1 MANGSKT
8 FLTHLSLYYQNN
20 YLFMNGKLN
29 LFLAIALTYPLSQ
42 QAQGI
47 SEIIEQLKN
56 TQCYTAEVNYHIL
69 MSLQPDVD
77 YSIKL
82 ESMASSADS
91 LSPCNYV
98 IDWTMATPSGEQ
110 HGFSAYHA
118 GNLYYFHG
126 ERLLEYHYDWDS
138 IPFFPSAPKGTL
150 PGIQKRVQFCSLLPQ
165 FLAEQLEEISS
176 DPDKYDYSFHPDTI
190 VNGNRCAA
198 MEGVMRINDE
208 VCKEYLYAFDP
219 KTSMPIYSEIE
230 NNPGALV
237 EQTIITEYSGTVT
250 GNDCTPISDA
260 ELMKRYPLVFEKF
273 RESNYAIENMHGQKL
288 PGFSLQTTTGER
300 YSRRSGDPFRTLTLV
315 VLIDPKSGFAS
326 QTVNEIRKAIDMMP
340 VNADVIWAFTSNNV
354 DEIEEIIPAILPGE
368 HLLMSAKSLA
378 RDCGVSA
385 YPVTIITKDNGV
397 VADVVI
403 GFNNDM
409 SSIVIQ
415 KAAVAVK

>member
-1 MANGSKT
+1 
-8 FLTHLSLYYQNN
+8 
-20 YLFMNGKLN
+20 MNGKLN

-56 TQCYTAEVNYHIL
+56 SQCYTADVNYHIL

-77 YSIKL
+77 YHIKL
-82 ESMASSADS
+82 ESMISPADT
-91 LSPCNYV
+91 LAPCNYV
-98 IDWTMATPSGEQ
+98 IDWTMSTPSGEQ
-110 HGFSAYHA
+110 HGFSAYHD
-118 GNLYYFHG
+118 GNLYDFHG

-190 VNGNRCAA
+190 VNGIHCSAI
-198 MEGVMRINDE
+198 EGVMKVNDE

-219 KTSMPIYSEIE
+219 KNGMPLYSEIE

-237 EQTIITEYSGTVT
+237 EQTIITEYTGTTT
-250 GNDCTPISDA
+250 GTNCTPVSDA
-260 ELMKRYPLVFEKF
+260 ALMERYPLIFEKF
-273 RESNYAIENMHGQKL
+273 RESNYAIENMQGQRL
-288 PGFSLQTTTGER
+288 PGFSLPTTTGER
-300 YSRRSGDPFRTLTLV
+300 YSRRSGDPFRTLTIV
-315 VLIDPKSGFAS
+315 VLLDPKSGFAS
-326 QTVNEIRKAIDMMP
+326 QTVTEIRKAVEMLP
-340 VNADVIWAFTSNNV
+340 VNADIIWAFTSNNV
-354 DEIEEIIPAILPGE
+354 DEIEEIIPAIMPGE

-385 YPVTIITKDNGV
+385 YPFTIITNDDGV
-397 VADVVI
+397 VADVII

-409 SSIVIQ
+409 SSSVIQ
-415 KAAVAVK
+415 KAAVAAKQQYNK